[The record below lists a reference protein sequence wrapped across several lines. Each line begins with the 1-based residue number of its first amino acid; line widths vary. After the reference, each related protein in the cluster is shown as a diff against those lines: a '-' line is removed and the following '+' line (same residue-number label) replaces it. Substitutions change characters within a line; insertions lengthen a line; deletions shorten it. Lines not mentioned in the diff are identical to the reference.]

1 MREEIAKVL
10 AMMEEGKLG
19 TEEATDLIQALQE
32 KQAPNQ
38 VIQQRD
44 YMDKILKIQAEEKG
58 NKVNVNLPLRLIKV
72 ALEAGINI
80 ASKIPES
87 AKYTEAID
95 LVDINLIMDAIEN
108 QIEGPI
114 VDITGENGEKVSI
127 VIE

>member
-10 AMMEEGKLG
+10 AMVEEGKLG
-19 TEEATDLIQALQE
+19 TEEATELIQALQE
-32 KQAPNQ
+32 KQAPEQ
-38 VIQQRD
+38 VIQQRA
-44 YMDKILKIQAEEKG
+44 YMDKILKIQADEKG

-72 ALEAGINI
+72 VLEAGINI

-87 AKYTEAID
+87 AKYTDAID